1 MRKLNAARLNRALTA
16 HHNHSHHNHT
26 GHDCRCD
33 SSSVLTSDVDST
45 TFVDSDDD
53 DDDDDYQTQED
64 DYEDLD
70 DEFDRLTQISSTTE
84 DTSVSKAAENREK
97 RRKRMLIQAKLQ
109 QQQLHHNHHQ
119 QQQHAQAF
127 GNGLNKL
134 SVMGNGGR
142 NKTKNPYAKL
152 NRSLSRASSNSSITD
167 STMSLNIITVTL
179 HLTSVNFLG
188 ISIVGQSYK
197 NGDGGIYVGSIMSGG
212 AVAADGRIDP
222 GDMILQVNEVN
233 FENLSNDKA
242 VEVLREA
249 VSKPG
254 PIKLV
259 IAKCCFP
266 QSNAGAMNSMSGSST
281 IAGGITSADILA
293 IKKDEPVRPIDPRA
307 WVEHTKIA
315 QGFTDPEY
323 PPRPDSVSTMNSIA
337 TTVKEVNYNSI
348 QLTTGMDMLFIA
360 RAMAATDSG
369 LEVKDR
375 MWLKITI
382 PGAFLGKQKYI
393 KNKKEKL
400 ITEYFIVGAGS
411 EVVDWLYNQV
421 QGFVDRKEAKKY
433 AAAMLK
439 QNYIKHTVNKSSF
452 SEQCYYTFGD
462 LITVVPAM
470 NGLNLNPSPNEST
483 PFAPCVDT
491 VHYGVFGAAPGHG
504 SSG

>member
-1 MRKLNAARLNRALTA
+1 MSNHNLLNQTFINERCCLPCAETAMRKLNAARLSRQMHSQHH
-16 HHNHSHHNHT
+16 HHNHI

-53 DDDDDYQTQED
+53 DDYQTHED

-70 DEFDRLTQISSTTE
+70 DEFDRLTQISGTTE

-97 RRKRMLIQAKLQ
+97 RRKRMLLQAKFQ
-109 QQQLHHNHHQ
+109 QQQLHHQHQ
-119 QQQHAQAF
+119 QGF
-127 GNGLNKL
+127 DNGMNK
-134 SVMGNGGR
+134 MCNGASNG
-142 NKTKNPYAKL
+142 KSKSKNPYAKL
-152 NRSLSRASSNSSITD
+152 NRSLSRTSSTSSITD

-222 GDMILQVNEVN
+222 GDMILQVNDMN

-259 IAKCCFP
+259 IAKCSFP
-266 QSNAGAMNSMSGSST
+266 QNNGAMNSMSGNST
-281 IAGGITSADILA
+281 VGGLTSADILA

-315 QGFTDPEY
+315 QGYSEPGMSFHVQVTRFIQKKQSCTTNWQTFHFRIPTATRIRKHSQLNGEHCE
-323 PPRPDSVSTMNSIA
+323 RSELQFHSVN
-337 TTVKEVNYNSI
+337 
-348 QLTTGMDMLFIA
+348 
-360 RAMAATDSG
+360 
-369 LEVKDR
+369 DR
-375 MWLKITI
+375 N
-382 PGAFLGKQKYI
+382 GY
-393 KNKKEKL
+393 
-400 ITEYFIVGAGS
+400 
-411 EVVDWLYNQV
+411 VVYCTCN
-421 QGFVDRKEAKKY
+421 
-433 AAAMLK
+433 
-439 QNYIKHTVNKSSF
+439 
-452 SEQCYYTFGD
+452 
-462 LITVVPAM
+462 
-470 NGLNLNPSPNEST
+470 
-483 PFAPCVDT
+483 
-491 VHYGVFGAAPGHG
+491 G
-504 SSG
+504 SSRLRS